1 MIESRDDV
9 FLWVEKYR
17 PQTID
22 ECVLPESLKKT
33 FKEYVAKG
41 QLPTFL
47 FCGTAGVGKTTIAKA
62 LCNEVGADWIIINGS
77 DEGRSIDTLRTTI
90 KNFASTVS
98 LTEAKKVVI
107 IDEAD
112 YMNADSVQPALRN
125 FMEEYS
131 KNCGFIL
138 TCNFPEKI
146 IEPLHSRCT
155 EIEFKIN
162 KSESVKLAKEFLNR
176 LKMILDSEG
185 VTYDVKVLA
194 EFIMLHFP
202 DWRKVLN
209 ELQGYG
215 ITGTIDSGILKKT
228 AEGEI
233 DELVKFLKNKDFTSM
248 RKWVPKTDIS
258 FESLSRKLYDKAYD
272 IIDKNSIPQLV
283 IILADYGYKSAFCK
297 DEEINT
303 VAMLTEIMGEI
314 LFL

>member
-1 MIESRDDV
+1 MKND

-17 PQTID
+17 PQKID
-22 ECVLPESLKKT
+22 DVILPSSIKDK
-33 FKEYVAKG
+33 FKSFVEAG
-41 QLPTFL
+41 DIPNLIL
-47 FCGTAGVGKTTIAKA
+47 SGGAGVGKTTIAKA
-62 LCNEVGADWIIINGS
+62 VINELGCDFIVINGS
-77 DEGRSIDTLRTTI
+77 MNGNIDTLREDI

-98 LTEAKKVVI
+98 FNGNRKYVI
-107 IDEAD
+107 LDEAD
-112 YMNADSVQPALRN
+112 YLNKTSTQPALRN

-176 LKMILDSEG
+176 LKMILDSEE

-228 AEGEI
+228 SEGEI

-314 LFL
+314 IFL

>member
-1 MIESRDDV
+1 MKND

-17 PQTID
+17 PQKID
-22 ECVLPESLKKT
+22 DVILPSSIKDK
-33 FKEYVAKG
+33 FKSFVEAG
-41 QLPTFL
+41 DIPNLIL
-47 FCGTAGVGKTTIAKA
+47 SGGAGVGKTTIAKA
-62 LCNEVGADWIIINGS
+62 VINELGCDFIVINGS
-77 DEGRSIDTLRTTI
+77 MNGNIDTLREDI

-98 LTEAKKVVI
+98 FNGNRKYVI
-107 IDEAD
+107 LDEAD
-112 YMNADSVQPALRN
+112 YLNKTSTQPALRN

-155 EIEFKIN
+155 EIEFKID

-176 LKMILDSEG
+176 LKMILDSEE

-215 ITGTIDSGILKKT
+215 ITGTIDSGILKKN

-272 IIDKNSIPQLV
+272 IINKNSIPQLV

-314 LFL
+314 IFL